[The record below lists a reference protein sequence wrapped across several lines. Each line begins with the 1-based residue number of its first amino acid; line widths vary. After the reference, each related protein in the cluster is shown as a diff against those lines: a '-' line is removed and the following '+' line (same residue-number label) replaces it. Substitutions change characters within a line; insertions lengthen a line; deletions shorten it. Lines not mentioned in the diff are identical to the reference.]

1 MRNGYWYDRHIPSN
15 HPFWDRRSK
24 IDGWRNISSPC
35 YDGLGTMCCNT
46 VSPQSWSFVLPIN
59 EAGKT
64 DWRAIPVSRCRQGPT
79 RGNQRELAKVYFIS
93 DLQLYFSRGG
103 EVLYIILGLS
113 IWLNWLIMDRYF
125 FFFKI
130 QPERSNKAISTWE
143 RTDDKTSWL
152 ATVTSQRLISEV
164 EVDMISNLRL
174 IPVIIALLPLVG
186 LLGTVTGMIQVFE
199 VMAFLGSGNP
209 RAMASG
215 VSAATIPTMS
225 GMVVALFAIPF
236 STQLNR
242 KYQSE
247 IRRLKNTIKPG
258 A

>member
-1 MRNGYWYDRHIPSN
+1 MY
-15 HPFWDRRSK
+15 
-24 IDGWRNISSPC
+24 
-35 YDGLGTMCCNT
+35 
-46 VSPQSWSFVLPIN
+46 FV
-59 EAGKT
+59 
-64 DWRAIPVSRCRQGPT
+64 
-79 RGNQRELAKVYFIS
+79 S

-113 IWLNWLIMDRYF
+113 IWLSWLIMDRYF
-125 FFFKI
+125 FFFRV
-130 QPERSNKAISTWE
+130 QPEMSNQAISAWE
-143 RTDDKTSWL
+143 QTDDKTSWL
-152 ATVTSQRLISEV
+152 AVVTSQRLISEV
-164 EVDMISNLRL
+164 EVDMINNLRL

-242 KYQSE
+242 KYQTE
-247 IRRLKNTIKPG
+247 MRTLKNTIKPG